1 MLSLLVKPAP
11 QSAPTSSLHEE
22 AAALRP
28 VVRGVIAC
36 MLRERL
42 DHPDVDDCTN
52 EALRRALESPSQ
64 VHGPVRPWLLGIARY
79 VALDAVRAR
88 QKSRARN
95 VDLPEAPSSS
105 TSTMVDRLADP
116 TVGAQER
123 LESAEANARVQRL
136 LATLPEGPRRALEL
150 FHLEELPYPEI
161 ARRLDVPL
169 GTVATWITRGR
180 KAMAEALE
188 DDLERA
194 KTESRIAKGK
204 A

>member
-1 MLSLLVKPAP
+1 MLSLLVATRNAP
-11 QSAPTSSLHEE
+11 PSSLHGV

-28 VVRGVIAC
+28 VVRAVIAC
-36 MLRERL
+36 ILRERL
-42 DHPDVDDCTN
+42 DHPDVVDCTN
-52 EALRRALESPSQ
+52 VTLRRALESSSAPRF
-64 VHGPVRPWLLGIARY
+64 GPVRPWLLGIARY
-79 VALDAVRAR
+79 VALDALRAR

-95 VDLPEAPSSS
+95 VDMSDAPTSS
-105 TSTMVDRLADP
+105 TSAMVERLADP

-123 LESAEANARVQRL
+123 LESAEASIRVQRL
-136 LATLPEGPRRALEL
+136 LSGLPEGPRRALEL

-161 ARRLDVPL
+161 ARRLGVPL

-188 DDLERA
+188 DDLDRA
-194 KTESRIAKGK
+194 KTESRIPEGK